1 MSYLRNPN
9 TSTEASQWNAYSL
22 LARIKSFSPGR
33 TIDIFKLT
41 WIKCSYLVC
50 LWYFSFSFLFFLTD
64 IRGNKY
70 SSTYSRIQYRNICCS
85 SLKMN
90 FILYKIC
97 MREKKERKKDV
108 CIKIIHRLHHCYEF
122 FSFKISRCFDS

>member
-9 TSTEASQWNAYSL
+9 TSTEVSQWNAYCSL
-22 LARIKSFSPGR
+22 PRINSFSPGL
-33 TIDIFKLT
+33 TIDTFRFT
-41 WIKCSYLVC
+41 WIKCFYLVC
-50 LWYFSFSFLFFLTD
+50 LWDFYFYFHFLTD
-64 IRGNKY
+64 IRGNKSY
-70 SSTYSRIQYRNICCS
+70 STYIGIQYRNICCS

-97 MREKKERKKDV
+97 TRERKNKHV
-108 CIKIIHRLHHCYEF
+108 CIKIIHRLHHCYEV